1 MTPARSWLSFFLAG
15 FVVIIAMLL
24 VTLFTPAPYGDLT
37 RIGRLSDA
45 DFGWR
50 APPPVVDK
58 ADVQGVPLSEADVV
72 VVGDSFS
79 MTHRWQSKLVQQGY
93 KVSTIYWG
101 QIGWL
106 CEDFTPWIR
115 KAGFRGQLV
124 VVESVERLLGE
135 RLDKGTHCKAMQRD
149 PLVKAKP
156 FLEPLETVPGFALNW
171 EAKLTTG
178 VIAYFNMRDVR
189 KSPGDTVYAK
199 ETRVRNVKDGC
210 KYFSHRLCEKALFFI
225 EDTDNPP
232 LQASAVDQMKTFVA
246 SQPELSFIW
255 MVIPDKTT
263 VYIDHAH
270 AAGFAKAFS
279 ASGLGPDLF
288 GFAAD
293 QREHVRDFYFPND
306 THLSMHGQLILGDR
320 MLQAVKEVLPL
331 PSGEKP

>member
-1 MTPARSWLSFFLAG
+1 MNPARSWLSFFLAG
-15 FVVIIAMLL
+15 FLVIVAMLI

-50 APPPVVDK
+50 APPPVVEK
-58 ADVQGVPLSEADVV
+58 AYVQGVPLAEADVV

-93 KVSTIYWG
+93 KVSTMYWG

-115 KAGFRGQLV
+115 KAGFKGQLV
-124 VVESVERLLGE
+124 VIESVERLLGE
-135 RLDKGTHCKAMQRD
+135 RLDKGAQCKAMAREPQ
-149 PLVKAKP
+149 VKAKP
-156 FLEPLETVPGFALNW
+156 FLEPLEVVPTFALNW

-178 VIAYFNMRDVR
+178 VITWANMRKVR
-189 KSPGDTVYAK
+189 QSTGDTIYSE

-210 KYFSHRLCEKALFFI
+210 KYFSHRMCEKALFFI

-232 LQASAVDQMKTFVA
+232 LEPRAVGQMKTFIA
-246 SQPELSFIW
+246 SQPELRFIW

-263 VYIDHAH
+263 VYIDHDH
-270 AAGFAKAFS
+270 AAGFAKAFADS
-279 ASGLGPDLF
+279 KLGPDLF

-306 THLSMHGQLILGDR
+306 THLSMHGQLILGER
-320 MLQAVKEVLPL
+320 MLQAVKEVMPP
-331 PSGEKP
+331 PSGRKP